1 MSIYADIA
9 ALIAYA
15 EERELISPLDRTYIR
30 NRLCDIL
37 GLSGFCEEEP
47 SAKTLEEILVSM
59 CEFAAEHGI
68 IEKTQTAFDLFDT
81 RIMGELTPRPS
92 EVISRFCELYLESP
106 KAATDWYYKFSNDT
120 DYIRRYRI
128 ARDVKWAVDTEY
140 GELDITI
147 NLAKPEKDPKEIA
160 KLLDAPKVGY
170 PLCALCPESEGY
182 AGRADFPARQN
193 HRIIPIEVCGKLWNF
208 QYSPYVYYNE
218 HCIVFNH
225 EHVPMKVDE
234 EIFGKLLSF
243 LDAFPHY
250 FIGSNAGL
258 PIVGGSILSHE
269 HFQGGKYT
277 FAMERAQDEAIYTI
291 AGYEDVKVSRVRW
304 PMALIRLRSADKE
317 KLISLAARIFT
328 AWEKYTDESAFIF
341 ANTDGEEHNTVT
353 PIARRRGEKYE
364 LDIVL
369 RNNITT
375 EEFPMG
381 VFHPHEEL
389 HHIKKE
395 NIGLIEVMG
404 LAVLPSRLKKEI
416 ELLVDCVKNKR
427 PFDFYEETKK
437 HADWMEKILLRWNTS
452 KDIKSFILREVGYVF
467 LECLKDASVFKR
479 TPEGIAA
486 FERFIKSI

>member
-9 ALIAYA
+9 ALISYA

-37 GLSGFCEEEP
+37 GIGEFREEEP
-47 SAKTLEEILVSM
+47 SEKSLEEILVSM
-59 CEFAAEHGI
+59 CNFAAERGL
-68 IEKTQTAFDLFDT
+68 IEKTQTEFDLFDT

-106 KAATDWYYKFSNDT
+106 EAATEWYYKFSNDT

-128 ARDVKWAVDTEY
+128 ARDVKWTVDTEY
-140 GELDITI
+140 GEIDVTI
-147 NLAKPEKDPKEIA
+147 NLAKPEKDPKDIA
-160 KLLDAPKVGY
+160 KLLTAPKAGY
-170 PLCALCPESEGY
+170 PACALCPESEGY
-182 AGRADFPARQN
+182 AGRLDFPARQN
-193 HRIIPIEVCGKLWNF
+193 HRIIPIEVCGELWNF

-225 EHVPMKVDE
+225 EHVPMKVDGD
-234 EIFGKLLSF
+234 IFAKLVSF

-258 PIVGGSILSHE
+258 PVVGGSILSHE
-269 HFQGGKYT
+269 HFQGGRYT
-277 FAMERAQDEAIYTI
+277 FAMERAEEEKAYTVK
-291 AGYEDVKVSRVRW
+291 GFEDVSVARVKW
-304 PMALIRLRSADKE
+304 PMSVIRLRTADK
-317 KLISLAARIFT
+317 KRLCDLGRRIFD
-328 AWEKYTDESAFIF
+328 AWYKYTDESAFVF
-341 ANTDGEEHNTVT
+341 AETDGEPHNTVT
-353 PIARRRGEKYE
+353 PIMRRRGEEYE

-404 LAVLPSRLKKEI
+404 LAVLPSRLKREI
-416 ELLVDCVKNKR
+416 ELLCTLAEKGER
-427 PFDFYEETKK
+427 FDSLEETAK
-437 HADWMEKILLRWNTS
+437 HAKWADEVMLRRREGE
-452 KDIKSFILREVGYVF
+452 DIRELFLRETGYVF
-467 LECLKDASVFKR
+467 AKCLEDAGVFKR
-479 TPEGIAA
+479 TDEGIAA
-486 FERFIKSI
+486 FDRFMETV

>member
-15 EERELISPLDRTYIR
+15 EERDLISPLDRIYAR

-37 GLSGFCEEEP
+37 SLSAFCEEEP
-47 SAKTLEEILVSM
+47 SEKSLEEILTSL
-59 CEFAAEHGI
+59 CEYAAEKGI
-68 IEKTQTAFDLFDT
+68 IEKSQTAFDLFDT
-81 RIMGELTPRPS
+81 RVMGELTPRPS

-128 ARDVKWAVDTEY
+128 ARDMKWAVDTEY

-160 KLLDAPKVGY
+160 RLLDAPKVGY
-170 PLCALCPESEGY
+170 PSCALCPESEGY

-193 HRIIPIEVCGKLWNF
+193 HRIIPIEVRGELWGF

-218 HCIVFNH
+218 HCIVFNK
-225 EHVPMKVDE
+225 EHVPMKVDGD
-234 EIFGKLLSF
+234 IFEKLVSF
-243 LDAFPHY
+243 IDAFPHY

-277 FAMERAQDEAIYTI
+277 FAMERAKCEETYVI
-291 AGYEDVKVSRVRW
+291 AGYEDVEVSRVKW
-304 PMALIRLRSADKE
+304 PMSVIRLRTADKDR
-317 KLISLAARIFT
+317 LCGLGRRIFD
-328 AWEKYTDESAFIF
+328 AWYKYTDESAFVF
-341 ANTDGEEHNTVT
+341 AETNGEPHNTVT
-353 PIARRRGEKYE
+353 PILRRRGDEYE

-404 LAVLPSRLKKEI
+404 LAVLPSRLKHEI

-427 PFDFYEETKK
+427 PFDYYEETKK
-437 HADWMEKILLRWNTS
+437 HAEWMERILPRWNTS
-452 KDIKSFILREVGYVF
+452 KDIKSFILREIGYVF
-467 LECLKDASVFKR
+467 MDCLKDAGVFKR

-486 FERFIKSI
+486 FDRFIKSI